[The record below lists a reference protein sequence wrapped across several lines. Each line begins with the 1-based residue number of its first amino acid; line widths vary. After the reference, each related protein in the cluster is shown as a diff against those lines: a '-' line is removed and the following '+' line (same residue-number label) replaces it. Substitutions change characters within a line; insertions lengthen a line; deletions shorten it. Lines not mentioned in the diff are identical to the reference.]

1 MRKSSGQ
8 LAGNV
13 RPAVF
18 KSPDQN
24 SAIVLKRIFENS
36 ADELVWIAELMSG
49 SKQTAEQC
57 IAEAVQLAETAQYV
71 GPDWILP
78 WVKRL
83 LVQVALKRTSAE
95 VREWFPSPSSR
106 LPAQL
111 VKLVLSESE
120 RQKVRAIS
128 PQEIIASCDVLERAC
143 FVLSAYLRYSLL
155 DCALLLGVP
164 RDWIK
169 PICER
174 GFMKILDVAL
184 SAKDQ
189 LREIDSFVSPGA
201 MGCQAD

>member
-1 MRKSSGQ
+1 MSKSSCQ

-18 KSPDQN
+18 KSLEQN

-189 LREIDSFVSPGA
+189 LREIDSFVSPRA